1 MLQSKKSIFLPF
13 KIRETPFV
21 KKYIL
26 VKHIQQF
33 NTLLPFH
40 VLLTIC

>member
-1 MLQSKKSIFLPF
+1 MLQSKKSIFLPY
-13 KIRETPFV
+13 KGNPFV